1 MNKNHNGEMLRTT
14 NTHTAKVNKLNKDNN
29 DAVNRLSSE
38 HELNIIKK
46 LKL

>member
-1 MNKNHNGEMLRTT
+1 MSKNHNGEMLRTT
-14 NTHTAKVNKLNKDNN
+14 NSHAAKVNKLNKDNN
-29 DAVNRLSSE
+29 DATNRLNSE

>member
-1 MNKNHNGEMLRTT
+1 MSKNHNGEMLRTT
-14 NTHTAKVNKLNKDNN
+14 NQNNDKINKLNKDHNN
-29 DAVNRLSSE
+29 AIDRLTSE